1 MNNQTTDIY
10 VSNVP
15 RNTKEDELKQLFCQY
30 GEIKD
35 VLCRRKEDAFGY
47 AIIKFLFKK
56 DADRLLK
63 TVGEVIWKNHILP
76 IKLAKRSE
84 HSVQNGNSGLENKL
98 NNFSNGRNPYIP
110 EPKYSN
116 TDYGHFYPPPYQER
130 FPYSQPM
137 MLEVLCTNVENSITF
152 YGCSVNRSDEFA
164 MIMKTLNE
172 LKFPHNRP
180 ERKPSLRRIYGALF
194 SQDKLW
200 YRCTV
205 IHSALPNKPGM
216 CLVQYIDYGNKEE
229 VIYRNIVEI
238 PECLQ
243 KIPPLVTKFTFSNL
257 ICDNPSSKK
266 SCLHKII
273 NRRLTVCAY
282 LSNSNTDYSVVKC
295 FCDGKDIITETI
307 NKGFAQL
314 QKSASRYDL
323 PNHDFN
329 SNVRAHVWENENKL
343 SSTWNDNGY
352 CRPLNIPK
360 SHEAP
365 VVNGSLS
372 NDKKL
377 QKPKNNDKNQ
387 SKIKEEQKNEQLV
400 CNGTDEKV
408 QKEDFFPKMIIK
420 RGSELNGILKKN
432 SSEKIPKEPNLN
444 QPTTYTLD
452 SVLPNLKLINNIRS
466 LVSQSSDD
474 SILTSAVDLLKN
486 ETNTVECSEMSNKC
500 PDDTYKEYTEAVKK
514 IQNSQDK
521 DMLPLL
527 KSERDSCRAILL
539 KKLEEYL
546 KSFDRTILKRKEK
559 IQKVIT
565 DLESNSNAW
574 MNVQLHKKPE
584 SVEELIV
591 EYNKV
596 KEERWTLVSKTRADS
611 NQAHKQFMDILT
623 SLQKEFYLNTLEDKA
638 SDSSINV
645 CSIDKTTSFSNQL
658 NKSIAELGKALDE
671 EIRTLTVNKVDA
683 NFSIIQCLLD
693 FLDIH
698 KDKIDKMCDL
708 YESHSA
714 MYNELKQLPDIETVL
729 KEVRNT
735 CEEINVLIK
744 ELAFR
749 QDNTG
754 DSSQIATVR
763 KQLHQVLLKEDSLK
777 EILANVSCFHFPEL
791 LIEVPELNLNNLLK
805 NKLLKSWKPYYFKNF
820 GTGPRGESSYVSCLL
835 DEPVTIKEY
844 SFENNE
850 DLNCFLLNAAL
861 WNEIKSNSLLK
872 SKALFLK
879 DEKTVCAILPA
890 LSNTLLGITPF
901 KSTTDGE
908 KSCRLLRQVL
918 IGLKD
923 IHQEGLVHNAV
934 HPLTVVIEDE
944 KALLDFCFDSHYLDG
959 KYNLQGINF
968 QPPDNKEKCRDETS
982 DMYAFGCLVLWVL
995 FPNLLLTTTTD
1006 GVPDIT
1012 AFRSI
1017 IEGLILPKDY
1027 ALLCAL
1033 LAPNPAE
1040 RPSAFTLLARSFL
1053 SKYEAY
1059 CRARTEAQ
1067 IKAQKTSPK

>member
-15 RNTKEDELKQLFCQY
+15 RNTKEDELKQLFSQY

-130 FPYSQPM
+130 LPYSQPM
-137 MLEVLCTNVENSITF
+137 MLEVL
-152 YGCSVNRSDEFA
+152 
-164 MIMKTLNE
+164 
-172 LKFPHNRP
+172 P

-194 SQDKLW
+194 SEDKLW

-295 FCDGKDIITETI
+295 FCDGKDIIMETI

-314 QKSASRYDL
+314 QT
-323 PNHDFN
+323 
-329 SNVRAHVWENENKL
+329 HVWENENKL

-387 SKIKEEQKNEQLV
+387 SKIKEEQKNEQHV
-400 CNGTDEKV
+400 CNGTDEKL
-408 QKEDFFPKMIIK
+408 QKEDFLPKMIIK

-500 PDDTYKEYTEAVKK
+500 TDDTYKEYKEAVKK

-521 DMLPLL
+521 KDILPLL

-546 KSFDRTILKRKEK
+546 NSFDRTILERKEK

-574 MNVQLHKKPE
+574 MNVHLHKKPE

-591 EYNKV
+591 EYNK
-596 KEERWTLVSKTRADS
+596 EERWTLVSKTRADS
-611 NQAHKQFMDILT
+611 NQVHKQFMNILA
-623 SLQKEFYLNTLEDKA
+623 SLQN
-638 SDSSINV
+638 
-645 CSIDKTTSFSNQL
+645 IDKTTSFSNQL
-658 NKSIAELGKALDE
+658 NKSIVELGKALDE
-671 EIRTLTVNKVDA
+671 EIRTLTLNKEDA

-714 MYNELKQLPDIETVL
+714 VYNELKQLPDIKIVL
-729 KEVRNT
+729 KE
-735 CEEINVLIK
+735 
-744 ELAFR
+744 
-749 QDNTG
+749 DNTAS
-754 DSSQIATVR
+754 SSQIATVR
-763 KQLHQVLLKEDSLK
+763 KQLHQALLKEDSLK

-901 KSTTDGE
+901 KSTPDGE
-908 KSCRLLRQVL
+908 KSCRLLRQIL

-959 KYNLQGINF
+959 KYNLEGINF

-982 DMYAFGCLVLWVL
+982 DMYAFGCLVLWNSC
-995 FPNLLLTTTTD
+995 FPNLLFTTTTD
-1006 GVPDIT
+1006 GVPNVT
-1012 AFRSI
+1012 AFREYYRRI
-1017 IEGLILPKDY
+1017 VLPKDY

-1033 LAPNPAE
+1033 LSPNPAE

-1053 SKYEAY
+1053 SKYELFI
-1059 CRARTEAQ
+1059 Q
-1067 IKAQKTSPK
+1067 NF